1 MLTFDAP
8 THTYRLGDRVLPGV
22 TSILDRGIASYAG
35 VPRHILDAAAD
46 RGTYVHRACEL
57 LLWDS
62 LDWDSLVP
70 EFRPYV
76 DAFARFLQESGVD
89 PELPEERV
97 WHRKLFYAG
106 TADLIC
112 RLAKRKKF
120 RRAVIDFKTSFR
132 LMPAVGPQL
141 AAYQEAYNSGIA
153 DKGEHALDR
162 YALHL
167 RKDGTYQLQP
177 YESPMDM
184 AVFRACL
191 TIHNFT
197 AKEQRH
203 ERSKAA

>member
-1 MLTFDAP
+1 MLSFDP
-8 THTYRLGDRVLPGV
+8 STHTYRLGDRKLPGV
-22 TSILDRGIASYAG
+22 TSILDCGIASYAG
-35 VPRHILDAAAD
+35 VPRHVLDAAAK

-57 LLWDS
+57 LLWDL
-62 LDWDSLVP
+62 LDWDSLEP
-70 EFRPYV
+70 DYRPYV
-76 DAFARFLQESGVD
+76 DAFAKFLKESGVD

-97 WHRKLFYAG
+97 WHRELFYAG

-141 AAYQEAYNSGIA
+141 AAYQDAFNSA
-153 DKGEHALDR
+153 EKNDPVVDR

-167 RKDGTYQLQP
+167 RKDGTYQLEP

-197 AKEQRH
+197 NKD
-203 ERSKAA
+203 